1 MAVKRKTQ
9 RRNQYRKNRKQTR
22 SNRVMDV
29 RSKSAIQG
37 FEKLLGKGPLTL
49 VLIYADWCGAC
60 HKFRDEVWS
69 PLTNLKNATMNRAA
83 IREDMVNQTSLANV
97 ERQFYPTLLLV
108 GNDKKPATFM
118 DENGQSTNAMP
129 RRSTL
134 EEDKESLTALVNSP
148 TPLIPVTK
156 IPTPIEELEELEEPA
171 ETLERPAYSIE
182 PIESVKR
189 MTPSNTLSMNL
200 EEADMEPSKSPFTAK
215 SPAPSLIKTFMNSSP
230 PDVGAD
236 LVASQTRERPVLM
249 KGGKLLRAI
258 RNKTQSLKSLLKLRK
273 TYRK

>member
-1 MAVKRKTQ
+1 
-9 RRNQYRKNRKQTR
+9 
-22 SNRVMDV
+22 MDV

-69 PLTNLKNATMNRAA
+69 PLTNLKNATMNRVA

-108 GNDKKPATFM
+108 GNDKKPATFV

-148 TPLIPVTK
+148 TPLIPATK
-156 IPTPIEELEELEEPA
+156 TPTPFEELEEPA

-189 MTPSNTLSMNL
+189 QTPSNTLSMNL
-200 EEADMEPSKSPFTAK
+200 EEVEEADMEPSKSPFTPK
-215 SPAPSLIKTFMNSSP
+215 SPAPSLIKPFMNSSP

-236 LVASQTRERPVLM
+236 LVASQTRERPVSM

>member
-1 MAVKRKTQ
+1 
-9 RRNQYRKNRKQTR
+9 
-22 SNRVMDV
+22 
-29 RSKSAIQG
+29 
-37 FEKLLGKGPLTL
+37 
-49 VLIYADWCGAC
+49 
-60 HKFRDEVWS
+60 
-69 PLTNLKNATMNRAA
+69 
-83 IREDMVNQTSLANV
+83 MVNQTSLANV

-108 GNDKKPATFM
+108 GNDKKPATFV

-148 TPLIPVTK
+148 TPLIPATK
-156 IPTPIEELEELEEPA
+156 MSMEEPA

-189 MTPSNTLSMNL
+189 QTPSNTLSMNL
-200 EEADMEPSKSPFTAK
+200 EEVEEADMEPSKSPFTPK
-215 SPAPSLIKTFMNSSP
+215 SPAPSLIKPFMNSSP